1 MAQETTGTTPKTY
14 NLTHPRN
21 GRRVTVTGLS
31 PLPPTQ
37 EEVDEI
43 FSGVYGEGMLTKMDI
58 PSLTAAP
65 TSIGASTALG
75 TAAKKIWPIAALTGT
90 AGALGEVSKQLQTP
104 SRVGDWNITSIE
116 EPAWMGATTRTYNPQ
131 SVLSRGKN
139 VVMRGLEEGGLDIVG
154 AGLMQIPRA
163 VSRGLQTMAMGSER
177 LPFLQAES
185 GEQII
190 EQSLREGIGP
200 VATRA
205 GRRWLPHDTRVGG
218 TVSGKAIDEIE
229 KSADSV
235 DVLIAS
241 SGGGSTPLVDV
252 GREGSFFDDI
262 ISRPG
267 PVRGRTLGEHLQILD
282 DANLQKPLQDF
293 RDLGFG
299 KVADDMGALLSR
311 YITDPDAQRAA
322 RELDASV
329 SERIGRQPFEAGTV
343 RPIPGT
349 EGAQTMPAGE
359 TQLWGDF
366 NVVDVHGAK
375 AILPRPQGLT
385 SAADISLTQALHDK
399 RFLEQTILPPLYAKI
414 KDAGTAATATRAQ
427 LVAQAIR
434 DALDA
439 RIKSTLKLGEA
450 TGQMRPGTLQQYEAA
465 NLRTQQIHKLLEMVE
480 ASPHLSSS
488 PFSLLAPT
496 ESLLARGI
504 EKGSRYGYAAPQNI
518 LRGMQVGQ
526 LDNPPPRPTTIGPR

>member
-1 MAQETTGTTPKTY
+1 MAQETAGATPKTY

-31 PLPPTQ
+31 RVRPTQ

-43 FSGVYGEGMLTKMDI
+43 FRGVYGEGMLTKMDV

-65 TSIGASTALG
+65 ASIGASMVLG
-75 TAAKKIWPIAALTGT
+75 TAAKKIPAIAALTGT

-139 VVMRGLEEGGLDIVG
+139 VVMRGLEESGLDFIG
-154 AGLMQIPRA
+154 AGLMQLPRA
-163 VSRGLQTMAMGSER
+163 AARGLQTLAMGSKR

-200 VATRA
+200 SSTRA

-218 TVSGKAIDEIE
+218 TVSGKAADEIG

-241 SGGGSTPLVDV
+241 SGGGNTPLVDV

-267 PVRGRTLGEHLQILD
+267 PVRGQTLGEHLQILD
-282 DANLQKPLQDF
+282 DLNLQKPLQDF
-293 RDLGFG
+293 SALGFN
-299 KVADDMGALLSR
+299 VSDDIGPLFSR
-311 YITDPDAQRAA
+311 YLTDPDAQRAA
-322 RELDASV
+322 RELNASV
-329 SERIGRQPFEAGTV
+329 SERIGRQPFKADTV

-349 EGAQTMPAGE
+349 GGKTPAGE

-366 NVVDVHGAK
+366 NVVDVQGAK

-385 SAADISLTQALHDK
+385 SAADISLTQALQDK
-399 RFLEQTILPPLYAKI
+399 RTLEQIILPPLYEKLQTS
-414 KDAGTAATATRAQ
+414 GTAATATRAQ

-450 TGQMRPGTLQQYEAA
+450 TGRMRPGTLQQYEAA
-465 NLRTQQIHKLLEMVE
+465 NLRTQQIHKLLEMIE
-480 ASPHLSSS
+480 SSAHISPS

-526 LDNPPPRPTTIGPR
+526 LDNPPRRPTTIGPR